1 MPQHNSTGLQGREKL
16 SPSKHHL
23 TRLRETRWGIIL
35 FSVWIHSLYPNAE
48 NNIVLY
54 IVLWVNGQ
62 SSSWK
67 PKFVLKRFTFEFKFC
82 HYLLTLMLF
91 QTHMTF
97 VFKNERVFMLFY
109 TMKVNGERCYQ
120 APKLTE
126 STTKA
131 VNVSSAPCSRS
142 SEAKMTISHH
152 LLVLVS
158 YQIHL
163 ISFLPWN
170 TKGDI
175 LKNVQA
181 VLFHSV
187 KMMLLISTT
196 TKIIIKVS

>member
-1 MPQHNSTGLQGREKL
+1 MRNATTAQASRGERNYLHQNTT
-16 SPSKHHL
+16 SPG
-23 TRLRETRWGIIL
+23 WGIIL
-35 FSVWIHSLYPNAE
+35 FSVWIHSLYLNAE

-54 IVLWVNGQ
+54 IVLWVNWQ

-91 QTHMTF
+91 QTHMTKTKEYLCF
-97 VFKNERVFMLFY
+97 SIQWKWMEKDAIKHHNWQKAAQKQSMYLVHHVLGLLK
-109 TMKVNGERCYQ
+109 
-120 APKLTE
+120 PKWQF
-126 STTKA
+126 
-131 VNVSSAPCSRS
+131 C
-142 SEAKMTISHH
+142 HH
-152 LLVLVS
+152 LLVLMS

-163 ISFLPWN
+163 ASFLSWN

-187 KMMLLISTT
+187 KIMLLISTT
-196 TKIIIKVS
+196 TKKTS